1 MTPRAHSDRAQDIR
15 KGQEP
20 QRSLEQEV
28 LRSHEMF
35 RAQSPNLTPFQE
47 VISLTG
53 RMGEEH
59 GIVTG
64 TSRQHTAVPAV
75 SAPG

>member
-1 MTPRAHSDRAQDIR
+1 
-15 KGQEP
+15 
-20 QRSLEQEV
+20 
-28 LRSHEMF
+28 MF

-64 TSRQHTAVPAV
+64 TSRQRTAVPAV